1 MKKLIFIILAL
12 SFICLF
18 VLSSCDSTDNNPPI
32 DSNQQAVEGTSD
44 DSDATDAP
52 IDCQHTFG
60 EWNTV
65 KEATCKEEGKRVRS
79 CSICAE
85 AEEEVISKSETHA
98 IVADIAVSATCKD
111 TGLTEGSH
119 CSVCNK
125 VLVAQT
131 VIPKTEDHTLVID
144 AAVAASCNNTGLTE
158 GSHCSVCRKVIVEQA
173 TIPKLKHVYDQKKI
187 TSEYVRTKATTSAS
201 ATYYYSCICGSK
213 GSTYFSYGSPISDN
227 SGWSS
232 CNKTVYGIA
241 QTYFYTK
248 PNATAV
254 CGMCK
259 VGYSFKV
266 VSTNGEW
273 YKVSGSNVYTNCEAY
288 IKCSDVTDNSSMAT
302 FVKVPE
308 EYEYAVDASIKNQFK
323 GAYLCN
329 DISGRSTSKVGLIQG
344 SGYITVASVNQSK
357 TWAAVYYFGND
368 SEGRSY
374 DGSKLYYCSFDD
386 IAVYGLPDNWP

>member
-1 MKKLIFIILAL
+1 MKKLIFMILAL

-131 VIPKTEDHTLVID
+131 VVPKTEVHSSSSWIID
-144 AAVAASCNNTGLTE
+144 VEATCKSEGEMHKECN
-158 GSHCSVCRKVIVEQA
+158 VCKQVLESK
-173 TIPKLKHVYDQKKI
+173 KLKSQ
-187 TSEYVRTKATTSAS
+187 
-201 ATYYYSCICGSK
+201 
-213 GSTYFSYGSPISDN
+213 
-227 SGWSS
+227 
-232 CNKTVYGIA
+232 
-241 QTYFYTK
+241 
-248 PNATAV
+248 
-254 CGMCK
+254 
-259 VGYSFKV
+259 
-266 VSTNGEW
+266 
-273 YKVSGSNVYTNCEAY
+273 
-288 IKCSDVTDNSSMAT
+288 
-302 FVKVPE
+302 
-308 EYEYAVDASIKNQFK
+308 
-323 GAYLCN
+323 
-329 DISGRSTSKVGLIQG
+329 
-344 SGYITVASVNQSK
+344 
-357 TWAAVYYFGND
+357 
-368 SEGRSY
+368 
-374 DGSKLYYCSFDD
+374 
-386 IAVYGLPDNWP
+386 

>member
-18 VLSSCDSTDNNPPI
+18 VLSSCDSTDNNPPT

-98 IVADIAVSATCKD
+98 IVVDIAVSATCKD

-131 VIPKTEDHTLVID
+131 VVPKKPHTYGSWQVLIEPTETKEGLRHKVCTACTYEITEDIPSINESAPSEQNVILFELRNNEYW
-144 AAVAASCNNTGLTE
+144 VTGVQSCTDPILIIPSTYQGKPVVGISEKSFYKNTVLEEVVIPESVKTYEYRAFYKCTSLKRVVLPDGIKDIPSDMFFGCDQLAEINLPDSIQSIGTE
-158 GSHCSVCRKVIVEQA
+158 A
-173 TIPKLKHVYDQKKI
+173 F
-187 TSEYVRTKATTSAS
+187 
-201 ATYYYSCICGSK
+201 YSC
-213 GSTYFSYGSPISDN
+213 
-227 SGWSS
+227 
-232 CNKTVYGIA
+232 
-241 QTYFYTK
+241 TK
-248 PNATAV
+248 LNL
-254 CGMCK
+254 G
-259 VGYSFKV
+259 
-266 VSTNGEW
+266 
-273 YKVSGSNVYTNCEAY
+273 
-288 IKCSDVTDNSSMAT
+288 
-302 FVKVPE
+302 
-308 EYEYAVDASIKNQFK
+308 
-323 GAYLCN
+323 
-329 DISGRSTSKVGLIQG
+329 
-344 SGYITVASVNQSK
+344 
-357 TWAAVYYFGND
+357 
-368 SEGRSY
+368 
-374 DGSKLYYCSFDD
+374 
-386 IAVYGLPDNWP
+386 